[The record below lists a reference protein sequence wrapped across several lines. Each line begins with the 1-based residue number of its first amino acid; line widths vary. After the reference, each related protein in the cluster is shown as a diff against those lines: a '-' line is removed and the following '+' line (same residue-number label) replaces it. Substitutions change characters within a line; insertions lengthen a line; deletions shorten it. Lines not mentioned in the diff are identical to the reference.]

1 MSSGQSRPLF
11 ARAFS
16 LLTRMDERTG
26 MAEHRREAL
35 SGLRGVVV
43 EVGAGAGTNFQHYP
57 EGVTRVIAVEPEP
70 YLRRRAEMAAAAVE
84 LEVQVHDGLAE
95 SVPLG
100 DASVDA
106 AVASLVLCSVEDPR
120 AALAEMWRVVRP
132 GGELR
137 FYEHVRAVAADRAR
151 WQDRVDL
158 VWPHVAGGCHTARD
172 TVAAIE
178 STGWSVEGRRDFELG
193 GSRWNPV
200 APHVIGRAVR
210 LPG

>member
-1 MSSGQSRPLF
+1 MTAGRSRPLF

-35 SGLRGVVV
+35 RGLSGVVV
-43 EVGAGAGTNFQHYP
+43 EVGAGTGTNFHHYP

-70 YLRRRAEMAAAAVE
+70 YLRHKAAQAAVSVE
-84 LEVQVHDGLAE
+84 LEVVVHEGVVE
-95 SVPLG
+95 SVPLE

-120 AALAEMWRVVRP
+120 AALTEMWRVVRP

-137 FYEHVRAVAADRAR
+137 FYEHVRAGVADRAR
-151 WQDRVDL
+151 WQDRVDV
-158 VWPHVAGGCHTARD
+158 VWPHLAGGCHTARD

-178 STGWSVEGRRDFELG
+178 STGWRVEDRRDFELG

-200 APHVIGRAVR
+200 SPHVIGRAVR
-210 LPG
+210 LP